1 MSLKDT
7 IADDA
12 VAEQIVR
19 YYGYT
24 EEVSLKNVA
33 KTVAKLMI
41 NEYFDV
47 ICTGKFRKVSDDEMR
62 EWVVDELNRRF
73 DDKVVTA
80 IEQAYP
86 HLSEEEVDAKLEAI
100 EKLYQKEHENQVQA
114 VTKAAFKELNKEV
127 ANLQKDVKALKK
139 KYTT

>member
-86 HLSEEEVDAKLEAI
+86 HLSEEEVDAKLEAV
-100 EKLYQKEHENQVQA
+100 ERLYQKEHENQVQA
-114 VTKAAFKELNKEV
+114 VTKAAFKELGKDV